1 MFSRTIQLFEPTAAP
16 TVAAALYTVPNAVRT
31 RIAKVSAANGST
43 DTVRELTAYIVPDGD
58 TAAAANA
65 ILTTYAIGP
74 LQTVTLAD
82 LIGHIMVEG
91 DSLQIIVD
99 TGTDVILFATG
110 TEVTV

>member
-1 MFSRTIQLFEPTAAP
+1 MFTRTIPLFEPTAAP
-16 TVAAALYTVPNAVRT
+16 TTAAALYTVPNAVRT
-31 RIAKVSAANGST
+31 RIAKVTAANGST
-43 DTVRELTAYIVPDGD
+43 DTVRELTAYLVPSGD

-65 ILTTYAIGP
+65 ILTDFAIGP

-82 LIGHIMVEG
+82 LIGHVLSEG
-91 DSLQIIVD
+91 DSIQIIVD